1 MFLGTIGDRALPD
14 LRDII
19 LGMYQS
25 DFVCEKLNPLTR
37 IIIFLNIDSSGLW
50 L

>member
-14 LRDII
+14 LRDLI
-19 LGMYQS
+19 LGMHQS
-25 DFVCEKLNPLTR
+25 DFVCEKTESAYEDYY
-37 IIIFLNIDSSGLW
+37 FLNIDSSGLW